1 MVDVKDILKITTI
14 NSSKDKKLISHA
26 FLFAEEAHKEQK
38 RFSGEP
44 YFEHVVE
51 TAKILV
57 ELGMDAK
64 TIAAGLLHDT
74 LEDNVATREELVKEF
89 GKEIS
94 FLVRGVTKLGKY
106 KYKGLE
112 RHAESLRQ
120 FLLATSKDVRVLII
134 RLADRT
140 HNMKTLEYVRPEKQR
155 RIALETLEIYAPLA
169 HRLGMGQIKGELE
182 DLAFPYVYP
191 KEHRETL
198 ELLKQKSVENQK
210 YLQKV
215 YRSLQ
220 KELIKENIK
229 SIKTDYR
236 IKHLYSLYK
245 KLKKYDMDIDKIHD
259 IAALRIVVPTIGE
272 CYQILGIIHEMWR
285 PLPGRIKD
293 YIATPKPNGYQSL
306 HTTIFTGDGGIAEIQ
321 MRTVAMHD
329 EAEYG
334 IASHLGY
341 KENLKQKKGYSIKKK
356 LTWINQLVEWQKHIA
371 KSEEFLDDLKMD
383 YFKDRVF
390 VFTPEGDVI
399 DLPEDSSPIDFGYAI
414 HSDIGDHTAGAK
426 VNEKLV
432 SLDTMLKN
440 GDKVEIVT
448 KKSSTPSEKWLS
460 YIKTTLARKH
470 IKSALQ
476 KQKKIIR

>member
-1 MVDVKDILKITTI
+1 MTNVNEILEYVKSQSTA
-14 NSSKDKKLISHA
+14 DKKLISHA
-26 FLFAEEAHKEQK
+26 FSFAEKVHRGQK

-44 YFEHVVE
+44 YLEHVAE
-51 TAKILV
+51 TTKTLARLN
-57 ELGMDAK
+57 MDAK

-74 LEDNVATREELVKEF
+74 LEDSSVTKEELEKEF
-89 GKEIS
+89 GEEIV

-106 KYKGLE
+106 EYKGLE

-134 RLADRT
+134 RLADRI
-140 HNMKTLEYVRPEKQR
+140 HNMKTLEHVRPEKQK

-191 KEHRETL
+191 KEYKETL
-198 ELLKQKSVENQK
+198 DLLKQKSIENQK

-229 SIKTDYR
+229 PIKTDYR

-245 KLKKYDMDIDKIHD
+245 KLKRYDMDIDKIHD
-259 IAALRIVVPTIGE
+259 IAALRIIVQTVDD
-272 CYQILGIIHEMWR
+272 CYRILGITHNMWR

-321 MRTVAMHD
+321 MRTEEMHD

-334 IASHLGY
+334 IASHLGF
-341 KENLKQKKGYSIKKK
+341 KENVKRQKGNPLKKK
-356 LTWINQLVEWQKHIA
+356 LTWIVQLAEWQKHIA

-383 YFKDRVF
+383 FFRDRVF
-390 VFTPEGDVI
+390 VFTPDGDVI
-399 DLPEDSSPIDFGYAI
+399 DLPEDSSTIDFAYAI
-414 HSDIGDHTAGAK
+414 HSDIGDHIAGAK

-432 SLDTMLKN
+432 SLDTKLKN
-440 GDKVEIVT
+440 GDKVEIIT
-448 KKSSTPSEKWLS
+448 KRSASPTTKWLLH
-460 YIKTTLARKH
+460 IKTTLARKH

-476 KQKKIIR
+476 KNN